1 MKPTEFDPSL
11 LSGYRKKALEELE
24 SLWSENPQELLNLD
38 KALDTAIR
46 EARNLPQNP
55 GRQPYVGIFRAPE
68 VKQTASLEKIKTLV
82 NGGLVNPND
91 GKDADKVRQK
101 VPVSSPKPSE
111 SKPVTTIL
119 TACNTGLA
127 SGLSTQIIA
136 KLNRMVKSP
145 LLVEV
150 KHRLVEVSG
159 LQINPYLQPQAA
171 AALTKAAAARN
182 RVMKINSMLRTP
194 VQQAILYEQFQRG
207 LCNIT
212 AAAAPGRSNHER
224 GLAIDIED
232 PDGWEPFLT
241 AQGWSRLGPWDYPH
255 YDFWNGRQDISS
267 MLINAFQQLWN
278 EHNPKDLIAV
288 DGVYGPMTAQRILAA
303 PTAGW

>member
-38 KALDTAIR
+38 KAIDTAIR

-68 VKQTASLEKIKTLV
+68 VKVTPATPATPATPKASA
-82 NGGLVNPND
+82 P
-91 GKDADKVRQK
+91 
-101 VPVSSPKPSE
+101 SPKPSN

-171 AALTKAAAARN
+171 TALTKAAAARN

-207 LCNIT
+207 LCGIT

-232 PDGWEPFLT
+232 PDGWQPFLT

-303 PTAGW
+303 PTGGW